1 MIEVRELTAG
11 YVAPGERGEPPVISI
26 AAETFSPG
34 RITTVIGKNGC
45 GKSTF
50 LKVLVGMLPY
60 QGSIRCASR
69 ELRTIPPR
77 ERAAEIG
84 YLPQTLTAPE
94 MDVRTLVAHGCFRR
108 KELFR
113 SLGEQEKMRVQAALQ
128 TVDLQDDSD
137 RLVSSL
143 SGGERQRAFLA
154 MLIAQDPA
162 FFLLDEV
169 TSYMDIAHQKATVEL
184 VRHLAAAGKGIL
196 MTSHDLALSFTVS
209 DWILVMN
216 EGRMI
221 LRGTPEELLK
231 ERDTLRRC
239 FGICL
244 GKTSSEN
251 ALYAYELQN

>member
-1 MIEVRELTAG
+1 MIEIRKMYASYNLSQKREK
-11 YVAPGERGEPPVISI
+11 RPVIAI
-26 AAETFSPG
+26 EAETFSAG
-34 RITTVIGKNGC
+34 KITTIIGENGC

-69 ELRTIPPR
+69 ELRTIPLR

-169 TSYMDIAHQKATVEL
+169 TSYMDIAHQKVTVEL
-184 VRHLAAAGKGIL
+184 VRHLAAAGKGVL

-216 EGRMI
+216 EGRLI

-231 ERDTLRRC
+231 ERDTLRRY

-244 GKTSSEN
+244 GKTGSEN

>member
-1 MIEVRELTAG
+1 MPRR
-11 YVAPGERGEPPVISI
+11 GERGEPPVISI
-26 AAETFSPG
+26 AAETFSAG
-34 RITTVIGKNGC
+34 KITTVIGKNGC

-50 LKVLVGMLPY
+50 FKDTRGTPAVSGQY
-60 QGSIRCASR
+60 T
-69 ELRTIPPR
+69 LRQAGAQNTFAE
-77 ERAAEIG
+77 ERAACIG
-84 YLPQTLTAPE
+84 YLPQTLTAPH

-108 KELFR
+108 KKMFR
-113 SLGEQEKMRVQAALQ
+113 SLGESDRERIAAALRIA
-128 TVDLQDDSD
+128 DLAAYGDKQ
-137 RLVSSL
+137 VPAL

-184 VRHLAAAGKGIL
+184 VRYLAAAGKGVL

-209 DWILVMN
+209 DRILVMN

-221 LRGTPEELLK
+221 LSGTPEELLE

-244 GKTSSEN
+244 GRTSSAN